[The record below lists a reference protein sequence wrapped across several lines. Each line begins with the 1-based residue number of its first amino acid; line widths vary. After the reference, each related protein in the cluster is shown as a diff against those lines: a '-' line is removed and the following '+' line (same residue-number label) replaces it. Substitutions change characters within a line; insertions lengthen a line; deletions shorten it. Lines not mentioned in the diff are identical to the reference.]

1 VADAPDLDAVRR
13 DYDRVADRYNE
24 FVHDPLA
31 AEPFTCALIGAFADL
46 VRALSDTQE
55 VADLGCG
62 PGHLTDFLSQLGL
75 PARGIDLSPALI
87 DIARR
92 NRSDLAFE
100 VGSILDLDIADCSL
114 GGVLA
119 HYSTIHTPPEHVPT
133 AFAEFARVITSGGYI
148 LLAFQSGDDTLDGW
162 EAFDHKVSP
171 AYRWSIDTLAD
182 LLRVAGLIEIARLRV
197 QPRAMESFPAG
208 VLLAR
213 KFAAAATPR

>member
-1 VADAPDLDAVRR
+1 
-13 DYDRVADRYNE
+13 VADRYNE
-24 FVHDPLA
+24 LVRDPLVV
-31 AEPFTCALIGAFADL
+31 EPFTCALIGVFADL

-87 DIARR
+87 DIAQR
-92 NRSDLAFE
+92 NRPDLAFE
-100 VGSILDLDIADCSL
+100 VGAILDLDIADCSL

-133 AFAEFARVITSGGYI
+133 AFAEFAWVITPGGYI

-162 EAFDHKVSP
+162 QAFDHKVSP

-182 LLRVAGLIEIARLRV
+182 LPRVAGLIEIARLRV
-197 QPRAMESFPAG
+197 QPRPMERFPAG
-208 VLLAR
+208 VLLAC
-213 KFAAAATPR
+213 KFAAVG